1 MEFKG
6 PSFDL
11 SFSPSFA
18 QFSASSK
25 SQERLWHINEGGG
38 TPITVRVESFQ
49 TLLWSKLSS
58 CAWFPF
64 VQAG

>member
-18 QFSASSK
+18 PFSAASK
-25 SQERLWHINEGGG
+25 SQERLWHVNKGGWDSYYSAG
-38 TPITVRVESFQ
+38 RVI
-49 TLLWSKLSS
+49 
-58 CAWFPF
+58 PDII
-64 VQAG
+64 VV